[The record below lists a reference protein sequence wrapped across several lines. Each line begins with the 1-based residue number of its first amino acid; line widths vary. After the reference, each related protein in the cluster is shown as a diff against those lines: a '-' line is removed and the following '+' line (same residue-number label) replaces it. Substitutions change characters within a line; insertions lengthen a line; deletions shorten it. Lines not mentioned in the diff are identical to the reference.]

1 MRKKARPVAIGR
13 AVSIGTDKGTSAPAG
28 LGITERWNRG
38 HPVPCPH
45 GGPAFFIDTRTEQMP
60 RKQGCWTELALG
72 LQEPC
77 QLRQCQRRPD
87 KLGLADN
94 LRASLSFSMP
104 NSGLRPAVDDRNPS
118 GRLWFAIRSVSS
130 DTTVNANEDVLS
142 NVFGVTS
149 AVGQIPAASAPF
161 VLPHKARKTS
171 GR

>member
-87 KLGLADN
+87 KQGLANN
-94 LRASLSFSMP
+94 LRATHSFSMP
-104 NSGLRPAVDDRNPS
+104 NSGHRPAVDDRNPS
-118 GRLWFAIRSVSS
+118 GRLWFAIRIP
-130 DTTVNANEDVLS
+130 DGPGHVNL
-142 NVFGVTS
+142 FGTAHGNIFVPQALELLLTYLIRGNP
-149 AVGQIPAASAPF
+149 AVP
-161 VLPHKARKTS
+161 VR
-171 GR
+171 